1 MAALRRMRR
10 ATAARSF
17 KPLGVELRAIP
28 LQAAYS
34 GAKFAIR
41 GFTDSLRV
49 ELLHDRSGVH
59 VTMVHLPSV
68 HTAQFDWG
76 RTKLPWLPRPLTP
89 VVKPEIAAEAIVD
102 AIRLRKREV
111 CVGIATLFACGVPS
125 SARLA

>member
-1 MAALRRMRR
+1 MRPRNRGTIVQAGSAL
-10 ATAARSF
+10 SY
-17 KPLGVELRAIP
+17 RAIP

-89 VVKPEIAAEAIVD
+89 VVKPENRRGGDRRRDKVAKA
-102 AIRLRKREV
+102 RGLRRDRDPV
-111 CVGIATLFACGVPS
+111 RGVECPS